1 MYIYHNILHNRR
13 TFMISKK
20 YSSML
25 NNTSIIR
32 EFAQYASK
40 RAAEIGAENVFNYT
54 IGNPSVPTT
63 DDFNKGLI
71 DLIQNED
78 SLALHGYSPT
88 LTIYSVR
95 KAVAESLNRRF
106 GMEYVPEDIF
116 MTSGA
121 AGALAH
127 AIRCV
132 TEPGDEVI
140 TFAPYFPEYVPYV
153 DGTGAVLKVV
163 PADITS
169 FQINFD
175 AFLEMMNPNVQAIL
189 INSPNNPSGIVY
201 STETITHLA
210 QILTEKQEE
219 YGHDIYLIS
228 DEPYR
233 EIVFE
238 GTDSPFISKFYDNTI
253 CCYSFS
259 KSLSLPGERI
269 GYVVVPNEVENADQ
283 VIDGMEAEIPQA
295 MYDVRMDELVNDFAF
310 RMEQQGLRLEDYLKY
325 MGQSVDQ
332 FRASFMPQAEKQV
345 KIRLAL
351 EAVAAAENIVA
362 SEEDVDAEIKRIAD
376 QYKMEEKQVRDVVNM
391 DDLKNDLA
399 VTKAIDFIKSH
410 ANIVEKAAEA
420 EKAADAE

>member
-1 MYIYHNILHNRR
+1 
-13 TFMISKK
+13 MISKK

-95 KAVAESLNRRF
+95 KAVADSLNRRF

-201 STETITHLA
+201 STETITRLA
-210 QILTEKQEE
+210 QILSEKQEE

-233 EIVFE
+233 EIVFA

-269 GYVVVPNEVENADQ
+269 GYVAVNPKCKDAELIINMCGQVSRFTGHNCPSSLIQLGVAKVLDETSDLSIYEKNKNILYKELTAMGYECVEPGGTFYMFPKTPIADANEFCNMTAHELDLILVPGD
-283 VIDGMEAEIPQA
+283 
-295 MYDVRMDELVNDFAF
+295 
-310 RMEQQGLRLEDYLKY
+310 
-325 MGQSVDQ
+325 
-332 FRASFMPQAEKQV
+332 SFMCPGHM
-345 KIRLAL
+345 RLAYCTTTDMVERSL
-351 EAVAAAENIVA
+351 PLFE
-362 SEEDVDAEIKRIAD
+362 
-376 QYKMEEKQVRDVVNM
+376 
-391 DDLKNDLA
+391 
-399 VTKAIDFIKSH
+399 KAIEMCK
-410 ANIVEKAAEA
+410 
-420 EKAADAE
+420 

>member
-1 MYIYHNILHNRR
+1 
-13 TFMISKK
+13 MISKK

-78 SLALHGYSPT
+78 SLTLHGYSPT

-95 KAVAESLNRRF
+95 KAVADSLNRRF

-210 QILTEKQEE
+210 QILTEKQKE

-238 GTDSPFISKFYDNTI
+238 GTDSPFISKFYDNII

-269 GYVVVPNEVENADQ
+269 GYVAVNPKCKDAELIINMCGQVSRFTGHNCPSSLIQLGVARVLDETSDLSIYEKNKNILYKELTAMGYECVEPGGTFYMFPKTPIADANEFCNMTAHELDLILVPGD
-283 VIDGMEAEIPQA
+283 
-295 MYDVRMDELVNDFAF
+295 
-310 RMEQQGLRLEDYLKY
+310 
-325 MGQSVDQ
+325 
-332 FRASFMPQAEKQV
+332 SFMCPGHM
-345 KIRLAL
+345 RLAYCTTTDMVERSL
-351 EAVAAAENIVA
+351 PLFE
-362 SEEDVDAEIKRIAD
+362 
-376 QYKMEEKQVRDVVNM
+376 
-391 DDLKNDLA
+391 
-399 VTKAIDFIKSH
+399 KAIKMC
-410 ANIVEKAAEA
+410 K
-420 EKAADAE
+420 

>member
-1 MYIYHNILHNRR
+1 
-13 TFMISKK
+13 MISKK
-20 YSSML
+20 YSAML

-63 DDFNKGLI
+63 DDFNRGLI

-78 SLALHGYSPT
+78 SLTLHGYSPT

-95 KAVAESLNRRF
+95 KAVADSLNRRF

-175 AFLEMMNPNVQAIL
+175 AFLEIMNPNVQAIL

-201 STETITHLA
+201 STETITRLA

-269 GYVVVPNEVENADQ
+269 GYVAVNPKCKDAELIINMCGQVSRFTGHNCPSSLIQLGVAKVLDETSDLSIYEKNKNILYKELTAMGYECVEPGGTFYMFPKTPIADANAFCNMTAHELDLILVPGD
-283 VIDGMEAEIPQA
+283 
-295 MYDVRMDELVNDFAF
+295 
-310 RMEQQGLRLEDYLKY
+310 
-325 MGQSVDQ
+325 
-332 FRASFMPQAEKQV
+332 SFMCPGHM
-345 KIRLAL
+345 RLAYCTTTDMVERSL
-351 EAVAAAENIVA
+351 PLFE
-362 SEEDVDAEIKRIAD
+362 
-376 QYKMEEKQVRDVVNM
+376 
-391 DDLKNDLA
+391 
-399 VTKAIDFIKSH
+399 KAIKMC
-410 ANIVEKAAEA
+410 K
-420 EKAADAE
+420 

>member
-1 MYIYHNILHNRR
+1 
-13 TFMISKK
+13 MISKK
-20 YSSML
+20 YSAML

-201 STETITHLA
+201 STETITRLA
-210 QILTEKQEE
+210 QILSEKQEE

-269 GYVVVPNEVENADQ
+269 GYVAVNPKCRDAELIINMCGQVSRFTGHNCPSSLIQLGVAKVLDETSDLSIYEKNKNILYKELTAMGYECVEPGGTFYMFPKTPIADANAFCNMTAHELDLILVPGD
-283 VIDGMEAEIPQA
+283 
-295 MYDVRMDELVNDFAF
+295 
-310 RMEQQGLRLEDYLKY
+310 
-325 MGQSVDQ
+325 
-332 FRASFMPQAEKQV
+332 SFMCPGHM
-345 KIRLAL
+345 RLAYCTTTDMVERSL
-351 EAVAAAENIVA
+351 PLFE
-362 SEEDVDAEIKRIAD
+362 
-376 QYKMEEKQVRDVVNM
+376 
-391 DDLKNDLA
+391 
-399 VTKAIDFIKSH
+399 KAIKMC
-410 ANIVEKAAEA
+410 K
-420 EKAADAE
+420 

>member
-140 TFAPYFPEYVPYV
+140 TFALTSLSMYHTLTEP
-153 DGTGAVLKVV
+153 VLFSR
-163 PADITS
+163 S
-169 FQINFD
+169 FQQT
-175 AFLEMMNPNVQAIL
+175 LHH
-189 INSPNNPSGIVY
+189 SR
-201 STETITHLA
+201 STLTH
-210 QILTEKQEE
+210 
-219 YGHDIYLIS
+219 S
-228 DEPYR
+228 SR
-233 EIVFE
+233 
-238 GTDSPFISKFYDNTI
+238 
-253 CCYSFS
+253 
-259 KSLSLPGERI
+259 
-269 GYVVVPNEVENADQ
+269 
-283 VIDGMEAEIPQA
+283 
-295 MYDVRMDELVNDFAF
+295 
-310 RMEQQGLRLEDYLKY
+310 
-325 MGQSVDQ
+325 
-332 FRASFMPQAEKQV
+332 
-345 KIRLAL
+345 
-351 EAVAAAENIVA
+351 
-362 SEEDVDAEIKRIAD
+362 
-376 QYKMEEKQVRDVVNM
+376 
-391 DDLKNDLA
+391 
-399 VTKAIDFIKSH
+399 
-410 ANIVEKAAEA
+410 
-420 EKAADAE
+420 

>member
-1 MYIYHNILHNRR
+1 
-13 TFMISKK
+13 MISKK

-63 DDFNKGLI
+63 DDFNRGLI

-78 SLALHGYSPT
+78 SLTLHGYSPT

-95 KAVAESLNRRF
+95 KAVADSLNRRF

-175 AFLEMMNPNVQAIL
+175 VFLEMMNPNVQAIL

-210 QILTEKQEE
+210 QILTEKQKE

-269 GYVVVPNEVENADQ
+269 GYVAVNPKCKDAELIINMCGQVSRFTGHNCPSSLIQLGVAKVLDETSDLSIYEKNKNILYKELTAMGYECVEPGGTFYMFPKTPIADANEFCNMTAHELDLILVPGD
-283 VIDGMEAEIPQA
+283 
-295 MYDVRMDELVNDFAF
+295 
-310 RMEQQGLRLEDYLKY
+310 
-325 MGQSVDQ
+325 
-332 FRASFMPQAEKQV
+332 SFMCPGHM
-345 KIRLAL
+345 RLAYCTTTDMVERSL
-351 EAVAAAENIVA
+351 PLFE
-362 SEEDVDAEIKRIAD
+362 
-376 QYKMEEKQVRDVVNM
+376 
-391 DDLKNDLA
+391 
-399 VTKAIDFIKSH
+399 KAIKMC
-410 ANIVEKAAEA
+410 K
-420 EKAADAE
+420 

>member
-1 MYIYHNILHNRR
+1 
-13 TFMISKK
+13 
-20 YSSML
+20 
-25 NNTSIIR
+25 
-32 EFAQYASK
+32 
-40 RAAEIGAENVFNYT
+40 
-54 IGNPSVPTT
+54 
-63 DDFNKGLI
+63 
-71 DLIQNED
+71 
-78 SLALHGYSPT
+78 
-88 LTIYSVR
+88 
-95 KAVAESLNRRF
+95 
-106 GMEYVPEDIF
+106 MEYVPEDIF

-238 GTDSPFISKFYDNTI
+238 GTDSPFISKLYDNTI

-269 GYVVVPNEVENADQ
+269 GYVAVNPKCKDAELIINMCGQVSRFTGHNCPSSLIQLGVARVLDETSDLSIYEKNKNILYKELTAMGYECVEPGGTFYMFPKTPIADANEFCNMTAHELDLILVPGD
-283 VIDGMEAEIPQA
+283 
-295 MYDVRMDELVNDFAF
+295 
-310 RMEQQGLRLEDYLKY
+310 
-325 MGQSVDQ
+325 
-332 FRASFMPQAEKQV
+332 SFMCPGHM
-345 KIRLAL
+345 RLAYCTTTDMVERSL
-351 EAVAAAENIVA
+351 PLFE
-362 SEEDVDAEIKRIAD
+362 
-376 QYKMEEKQVRDVVNM
+376 
-391 DDLKNDLA
+391 
-399 VTKAIDFIKSH
+399 KAIKMC
-410 ANIVEKAAEA
+410 K
-420 EKAADAE
+420 

>member
-1 MYIYHNILHNRR
+1 
-13 TFMISKK
+13 MISKK

-269 GYVVVPNEVENADQ
+269 GYVAVNPKCKDAELIINMCGQVSRFTGHNCPSSLIQLGVARVLDETSDLSIYEKNKNILYKELTAMGYECVEPGGTFYMFPKTPIADANEFCNITAHELDLILVPGD
-283 VIDGMEAEIPQA
+283 
-295 MYDVRMDELVNDFAF
+295 
-310 RMEQQGLRLEDYLKY
+310 
-325 MGQSVDQ
+325 
-332 FRASFMPQAEKQV
+332 SFMCPGHM
-345 KIRLAL
+345 RLAYCTTTDMVERSL
-351 EAVAAAENIVA
+351 PLFE
-362 SEEDVDAEIKRIAD
+362 
-376 QYKMEEKQVRDVVNM
+376 
-391 DDLKNDLA
+391 
-399 VTKAIDFIKSH
+399 KAIKMC
-410 ANIVEKAAEA
+410 K
-420 EKAADAE
+420 

>member
-1 MYIYHNILHNRR
+1 
-13 TFMISKK
+13 MISKK
-20 YSSML
+20 YSAML

-63 DDFNKGLI
+63 DDFNRGLI

-78 SLALHGYSPT
+78 SLTLHGYSPT

-95 KAVAESLNRRF
+95 KAVADSLNRRF

-175 AFLEMMNPNVQAIL
+175 AFLEMMNPNVQTIL

-201 STETITHLA
+201 STETITRLA

-269 GYVVVPNEVENADQ
+269 GYVAVNPKCKDAELIINMCGQVSRFTGHNCPSSLIQLGVAKVLDETSDLSIYEKNKNILYKELTAMGYECVEPGGTFYMFPKTPIADANAFCNMTAHELDLILVPGD
-283 VIDGMEAEIPQA
+283 
-295 MYDVRMDELVNDFAF
+295 
-310 RMEQQGLRLEDYLKY
+310 
-325 MGQSVDQ
+325 
-332 FRASFMPQAEKQV
+332 SFMCPGHM
-345 KIRLAL
+345 RLAYCTTTDMVERSL
-351 EAVAAAENIVA
+351 PLFE
-362 SEEDVDAEIKRIAD
+362 
-376 QYKMEEKQVRDVVNM
+376 
-391 DDLKNDLA
+391 
-399 VTKAIDFIKSH
+399 KAIKMC
-410 ANIVEKAAEA
+410 K
-420 EKAADAE
+420 

>member
-1 MYIYHNILHNRR
+1 
-13 TFMISKK
+13 MISKK

-95 KAVAESLNRRF
+95 KAVADSLNRRF

-210 QILTEKQEE
+210 QILSEKQEE

-238 GTDSPFISKFYDNTI
+238 GTDSPFISKFYNNTI

-269 GYVVVPNEVENADQ
+269 GYVAVNPKCKDAELIINMCGQVSRFTGHNCPSSLIQLGVAKVLDETSDLSIYEKNKNILYKELTAMGYECVEPGGTFYMFPKTPIADANEFCNMTAHELDLILVPGD
-283 VIDGMEAEIPQA
+283 
-295 MYDVRMDELVNDFAF
+295 
-310 RMEQQGLRLEDYLKY
+310 
-325 MGQSVDQ
+325 
-332 FRASFMPQAEKQV
+332 SFMCPGHM
-345 KIRLAL
+345 RLAYCTTTDMVERSL
-351 EAVAAAENIVA
+351 PLFE
-362 SEEDVDAEIKRIAD
+362 
-376 QYKMEEKQVRDVVNM
+376 
-391 DDLKNDLA
+391 
-399 VTKAIDFIKSH
+399 KAIKMC
-410 ANIVEKAAEA
+410 K
-420 EKAADAE
+420 

>member
-1 MYIYHNILHNRR
+1 
-13 TFMISKK
+13 MISKK

-63 DDFNKGLI
+63 DDFNNGLI
-71 DLIQNED
+71 DIIKTED
-78 SLALHGYSPT
+78 PLTLHGYSPT

-201 STETITHLA
+201 STETITRLA

-269 GYVVVPNEVENADQ
+269 GYVAVNPKCKDAELIINMCGQVSRFTGHNCPSSLIQLGVARVLDETSDLSIYEKNKNILYKELTAMGYECVEPGGTFYMFPKTPIADANEFCNMTAHELDLILVPGD
-283 VIDGMEAEIPQA
+283 
-295 MYDVRMDELVNDFAF
+295 
-310 RMEQQGLRLEDYLKY
+310 
-325 MGQSVDQ
+325 
-332 FRASFMPQAEKQV
+332 SFMCPGHM
-345 KIRLAL
+345 RLAYCTTTDMVERSL
-351 EAVAAAENIVA
+351 PLFE
-362 SEEDVDAEIKRIAD
+362 
-376 QYKMEEKQVRDVVNM
+376 
-391 DDLKNDLA
+391 
-399 VTKAIDFIKSH
+399 KAIKMC
-410 ANIVEKAAEA
+410 K
-420 EKAADAE
+420 

>member
-175 AFLEMMNPNVQAIL
+175 AFLEMLNPNVQAIL

-201 STETITHLA
+201 STETITRLA

-269 GYVVVPNEVENADQ
+269 GYVAVNPKCKDAELIINMCGQVSRFTGHNCPSSLIQLGVAKVLDETSDLSIYEKNKNILYKELTAMGYECVEPGGTFYMFPKTPIADANEFCNMTAHELDLILVPGD
-283 VIDGMEAEIPQA
+283 
-295 MYDVRMDELVNDFAF
+295 
-310 RMEQQGLRLEDYLKY
+310 
-325 MGQSVDQ
+325 
-332 FRASFMPQAEKQV
+332 SFMCPGHM
-345 KIRLAL
+345 RLAYCTTTDMVERSL
-351 EAVAAAENIVA
+351 PLFE
-362 SEEDVDAEIKRIAD
+362 
-376 QYKMEEKQVRDVVNM
+376 
-391 DDLKNDLA
+391 
-399 VTKAIDFIKSH
+399 KAIKMC
-410 ANIVEKAAEA
+410 K
-420 EKAADAE
+420 

>member
-1 MYIYHNILHNRR
+1 
-13 TFMISKK
+13 MISKK

-78 SLALHGYSPT
+78 SLALHGCSPT

-95 KAVAESLNRRF
+95 KAVADSLNRRF

-269 GYVVVPNEVENADQ
+269 GYVAVNPKCKDAELIINMCGQVSRFTGHNCPSSLIQLGVAKVLDETSDLSIYEKNKNILYKELTAMGYECVEPGGTFYMFPKTPIADANEFCNMTAHELDLILVPGD
-283 VIDGMEAEIPQA
+283 
-295 MYDVRMDELVNDFAF
+295 
-310 RMEQQGLRLEDYLKY
+310 
-325 MGQSVDQ
+325 
-332 FRASFMPQAEKQV
+332 SFMCPGHM
-345 KIRLAL
+345 RLAYCTTTDMVERSL
-351 EAVAAAENIVA
+351 PLFE
-362 SEEDVDAEIKRIAD
+362 
-376 QYKMEEKQVRDVVNM
+376 
-391 DDLKNDLA
+391 
-399 VTKAIDFIKSH
+399 KAIKMC
-410 ANIVEKAAEA
+410 K
-420 EKAADAE
+420 

>member
-1 MYIYHNILHNRR
+1 
-13 TFMISKK
+13 MISKK

-269 GYVVVPNEVENADQ
+269 GYVAVNPKCKDAELIINMCGQVSRFTGHNCPSSLIQLGVAKVLDETSDLSIYEKNKNILYKELTAMGYECVEPGGTFYMFPKTPIADANAFCNMTAHELDLILVPGD
-283 VIDGMEAEIPQA
+283 
-295 MYDVRMDELVNDFAF
+295 
-310 RMEQQGLRLEDYLKY
+310 
-325 MGQSVDQ
+325 
-332 FRASFMPQAEKQV
+332 SFMCPGHM
-345 KIRLAL
+345 RLAYCTTTDMVERSL
-351 EAVAAAENIVA
+351 PLFE
-362 SEEDVDAEIKRIAD
+362 
-376 QYKMEEKQVRDVVNM
+376 
-391 DDLKNDLA
+391 
-399 VTKAIDFIKSH
+399 KAIKMC
-410 ANIVEKAAEA
+410 K
-420 EKAADAE
+420 

>member
-1 MYIYHNILHNRR
+1 
-13 TFMISKK
+13 MISKK

-269 GYVVVPNEVENADQ
+269 GYVAVNPKCKDAELIINMCGQVSRFTGHNCPSSLIQLGVAKVLDETSDLSIYEKNKNILYKELTAMGYECVEPGGTFYMFPKTPIADANEFCNMTTHELDLILVPGD
-283 VIDGMEAEIPQA
+283 
-295 MYDVRMDELVNDFAF
+295 
-310 RMEQQGLRLEDYLKY
+310 
-325 MGQSVDQ
+325 
-332 FRASFMPQAEKQV
+332 SFMCPGHM
-345 KIRLAL
+345 RLAYCTTTDMVERSL
-351 EAVAAAENIVA
+351 PLFE
-362 SEEDVDAEIKRIAD
+362 
-376 QYKMEEKQVRDVVNM
+376 
-391 DDLKNDLA
+391 
-399 VTKAIDFIKSH
+399 KAIKMC
-410 ANIVEKAAEA
+410 K
-420 EKAADAE
+420 

>member
-78 SLALHGYSPT
+78 SLTLHGYSPT

-95 KAVAESLNRRF
+95 KAVADSLNRRF

-269 GYVVVPNEVENADQ
+269 GYVAVNPKCKDAELIINMCGQVSRFTGHNCPSSLIQLGVAKVLDETSDLSIYEKNKNILYKELTAMGYECVEPGGTFYMFPKTPIADANEFCNMTAHELDLILVPGD
-283 VIDGMEAEIPQA
+283 
-295 MYDVRMDELVNDFAF
+295 
-310 RMEQQGLRLEDYLKY
+310 
-325 MGQSVDQ
+325 
-332 FRASFMPQAEKQV
+332 SFMCPGHM
-345 KIRLAL
+345 RLAYCTTTDMVERSL
-351 EAVAAAENIVA
+351 PLFE
-362 SEEDVDAEIKRIAD
+362 
-376 QYKMEEKQVRDVVNM
+376 
-391 DDLKNDLA
+391 
-399 VTKAIDFIKSH
+399 KAIKMC
-410 ANIVEKAAEA
+410 K
-420 EKAADAE
+420 

>member
-1 MYIYHNILHNRR
+1 
-13 TFMISKK
+13 MISKK

-32 EFAQYASK
+32 EFTQYASK

-269 GYVVVPNEVENADQ
+269 GYVAVNPKCKDAELIINMCGQVSRFTGHNCPSSLIQLGVARVLDETSDLSIYEKNKNILYKELTAMGYECVEPGGTFYMFPKTPIADANEFCNMTAHELDLILVPGD
-283 VIDGMEAEIPQA
+283 
-295 MYDVRMDELVNDFAF
+295 
-310 RMEQQGLRLEDYLKY
+310 
-325 MGQSVDQ
+325 
-332 FRASFMPQAEKQV
+332 SFMCPGHM
-345 KIRLAL
+345 RLAYCTTTDMVERSL
-351 EAVAAAENIVA
+351 PLFE
-362 SEEDVDAEIKRIAD
+362 
-376 QYKMEEKQVRDVVNM
+376 
-391 DDLKNDLA
+391 
-399 VTKAIDFIKSH
+399 KAIKMC
-410 ANIVEKAAEA
+410 K
-420 EKAADAE
+420 

>member
-1 MYIYHNILHNRR
+1 
-13 TFMISKK
+13 MISKK

-78 SLALHGYSPT
+78 SLTLHGYSPT

-95 KAVAESLNRRF
+95 NAVADSLNRRF

-201 STETITHLA
+201 STETITRLA

-269 GYVVVPNEVENADQ
+269 GYVAVNPKCKDAELIINMCGQVSRFTGHNCPSSLIQLGVAKVLDETSDLSIYEKNKNILYKELTAMGYECVEPGGTFYMFPKTPIADANEFCNMTAHELDLILVPGD
-283 VIDGMEAEIPQA
+283 
-295 MYDVRMDELVNDFAF
+295 
-310 RMEQQGLRLEDYLKY
+310 
-325 MGQSVDQ
+325 
-332 FRASFMPQAEKQV
+332 SFMCPGHM
-345 KIRLAL
+345 RLAYCTTTDMVERSL
-351 EAVAAAENIVA
+351 PLFE
-362 SEEDVDAEIKRIAD
+362 
-376 QYKMEEKQVRDVVNM
+376 
-391 DDLKNDLA
+391 
-399 VTKAIDFIKSH
+399 KAIKMC
-410 ANIVEKAAEA
+410 K
-420 EKAADAE
+420 

>member
-1 MYIYHNILHNRR
+1 
-13 TFMISKK
+13 MISKK
-20 YSSML
+20 YSAML

-63 DDFNKGLI
+63 DDFNRGLI

-95 KAVAESLNRRF
+95 KAVADSLNRRF

-201 STETITHLA
+201 STETITRLA

-269 GYVVVPNEVENADQ
+269 GYVAVNPKCKDAELIINMCGQVSRFTGHNCPSSLIQLGVAKVLDETSDLSIYEKNKNILYKELTAMGYECVEPGGTFYMFPKTPIADANEFCNMTAHELDLILVPGD
-283 VIDGMEAEIPQA
+283 
-295 MYDVRMDELVNDFAF
+295 
-310 RMEQQGLRLEDYLKY
+310 
-325 MGQSVDQ
+325 
-332 FRASFMPQAEKQV
+332 SFMCPGHM
-345 KIRLAL
+345 RLAYCTTTDMVERSL
-351 EAVAAAENIVA
+351 PLFE
-362 SEEDVDAEIKRIAD
+362 
-376 QYKMEEKQVRDVVNM
+376 
-391 DDLKNDLA
+391 
-399 VTKAIDFIKSH
+399 KAIKMCKS
-410 ANIVEKAAEA
+410 
-420 EKAADAE
+420 

>member
-1 MYIYHNILHNRR
+1 
-13 TFMISKK
+13 MISKK

-95 KAVAESLNRRF
+95 KAVADSLNRRF

-233 EIVFE
+233 EIVFD

-269 GYVVVPNEVENADQ
+269 GYVAVNPKCKDAELIINMCGQVSRFTGHNCPSSLIQLGVAKVLDETSDLSIYEKNKNILYKELTAMGYECVEPGGTFYMFPKTPIADANEFCNMTAHELDLILVPGD
-283 VIDGMEAEIPQA
+283 
-295 MYDVRMDELVNDFAF
+295 
-310 RMEQQGLRLEDYLKY
+310 
-325 MGQSVDQ
+325 
-332 FRASFMPQAEKQV
+332 SFMCPGHM
-345 KIRLAL
+345 RLAYCTTTDMVERSL
-351 EAVAAAENIVA
+351 PLFE
-362 SEEDVDAEIKRIAD
+362 
-376 QYKMEEKQVRDVVNM
+376 
-391 DDLKNDLA
+391 
-399 VTKAIDFIKSH
+399 KAIKMC
-410 ANIVEKAAEA
+410 K
-420 EKAADAE
+420 

>member
-1 MYIYHNILHNRR
+1 
-13 TFMISKK
+13 MISKK

-78 SLALHGYSPT
+78 SLTLHGYSPT

-95 KAVAESLNRRF
+95 KAVADSLNRRF

-169 FQINFD
+169 FQINFN

-201 STETITHLA
+201 STETITRLA

-269 GYVVVPNEVENADQ
+269 GYVAVNPKCKDAELIINMCGQVSRFTGHNCPSSLIQLGVARVLDETSDLSIYEKNKNILYKELTAMGYECVEPGGTFYMFPKTPIADANEFCNMTAHELDLILVPGD
-283 VIDGMEAEIPQA
+283 
-295 MYDVRMDELVNDFAF
+295 
-310 RMEQQGLRLEDYLKY
+310 
-325 MGQSVDQ
+325 
-332 FRASFMPQAEKQV
+332 SFMCPGHM
-345 KIRLAL
+345 RLAYCTTTDMVERSL
-351 EAVAAAENIVA
+351 PLFE
-362 SEEDVDAEIKRIAD
+362 
-376 QYKMEEKQVRDVVNM
+376 
-391 DDLKNDLA
+391 
-399 VTKAIDFIKSH
+399 KAIKMC
-410 ANIVEKAAEA
+410 K
-420 EKAADAE
+420 

>member
-1 MYIYHNILHNRR
+1 
-13 TFMISKK
+13 MISKK

-132 TEPGDEVI
+132 TAPGDEVI

-269 GYVVVPNEVENADQ
+269 GYVAVNPKCKDAELIINMCGQVSRFTGHNCPSSLIQLGVAKVLDETSDLSIYEKNKNILYKELTAMGYECVEPGGTFYMFPKTPIADANEFCNMTAHELDLILVPGD
-283 VIDGMEAEIPQA
+283 
-295 MYDVRMDELVNDFAF
+295 
-310 RMEQQGLRLEDYLKY
+310 
-325 MGQSVDQ
+325 
-332 FRASFMPQAEKQV
+332 SFMCPGHM
-345 KIRLAL
+345 RLAYCTTTDMVERSL
-351 EAVAAAENIVA
+351 PLFE
-362 SEEDVDAEIKRIAD
+362 
-376 QYKMEEKQVRDVVNM
+376 
-391 DDLKNDLA
+391 
-399 VTKAIDFIKSH
+399 KAIKMC
-410 ANIVEKAAEA
+410 K
-420 EKAADAE
+420 

>member
-1 MYIYHNILHNRR
+1 
-13 TFMISKK
+13 MISKK

-269 GYVVVPNEVENADQ
+269 GYVAVNPKCKDAELIINMCGQVSRFTGHNCPSSLIQLGVAKVLDETSDLSIYEKNKNILYKELTAMGYECVEPGGTFYMFPKTPIADANEFCNMTAHELDLILVPGD
-283 VIDGMEAEIPQA
+283 
-295 MYDVRMDELVNDFAF
+295 
-310 RMEQQGLRLEDYLKY
+310 
-325 MGQSVDQ
+325 
-332 FRASFMPQAEKQV
+332 SFMCPGHM
-345 KIRLAL
+345 RLAYCTTTDMVERSL
-351 EAVAAAENIVA
+351 PLF
-362 SEEDVDAEIKRIAD
+362 D
-376 QYKMEEKQVRDVVNM
+376 
-391 DDLKNDLA
+391 
-399 VTKAIDFIKSH
+399 KAIKMC
-410 ANIVEKAAEA
+410 K
-420 EKAADAE
+420 

>member
-1 MYIYHNILHNRR
+1 
-13 TFMISKK
+13 MISKK
-20 YSSML
+20 YSAML
-25 NNTSIIR
+25 GNTSIIR
-32 EFAQYASK
+32 EFAQYASR
-40 RAAEIGAENVFNYT
+40 RAAEVGAENVFNYT

-63 DDFNKGLI
+63 EDFTKGLI
-71 DLIQNED
+71 GLLENED
-78 SLALHGYSPT
+78 PLALHGYSPT

-95 KAVAESLNRRF
+95 KAVADSLNERF
-106 GMEYVPEDIF
+106 GMSYVPEDIF
-116 MTSGA
+116 MTTGA

-175 AFLEMMNPNVQAIL
+175 AFLEMMNPNVSAVL

-201 STETITHLA
+201 STETIKKLA
-210 QILTEKQEE
+210 RLLCEKQEE

-238 GTDSPFISKFYDNTI
+238 GTDSPFISAYYDNTI

-269 GYVVVPNEVENADQ
+269 GYVAVSPKCRDAELIINMCGQVSRFTGHNCPSSLIQLGVAKVLNQTSDLSIYEKNKNILYKELTAMGYECVEPGGTFYMFPKTPIADANEFCNRAAHELDLILVPGD
-283 VIDGMEAEIPQA
+283 
-295 MYDVRMDELVNDFAF
+295 
-310 RMEQQGLRLEDYLKY
+310 
-325 MGQSVDQ
+325 
-332 FRASFMPQAEKQV
+332 SFMCPGHM
-345 KIRLAL
+345 RLAYCTTTDMVERSL
-351 EAVAAAENIVA
+351 PLFE
-362 SEEDVDAEIKRIAD
+362 
-376 QYKMEEKQVRDVVNM
+376 
-391 DDLKNDLA
+391 
-399 VTKAIDFIKSH
+399 KAIKTIK
-410 ANIVEKAAEA
+410 
-420 EKAADAE
+420 

>member
-1 MYIYHNILHNRR
+1 
-13 TFMISKK
+13 MISKK

-40 RAAEIGAENVFNYT
+40 RAADIGAENVFNHT

-63 DDFNKGLI
+63 DDFNKGLV

-95 KAVAESLNRRF
+95 KAVADSLNRRF

-201 STETITHLA
+201 STETITRLA
-210 QILTEKQEE
+210 QILSEKQEE

-233 EIVFE
+233 EIVFA

-269 GYVVVPNEVENADQ
+269 GYVAVNPKCKDAELIINMCGQVSRFTGHNCPSSLIQLGVAKVLDETSDLSIYEKNKNILYKELTAMGYECVEPGGTFYMFPKTPIADANEFCNMTAHELDLILVPGD
-283 VIDGMEAEIPQA
+283 
-295 MYDVRMDELVNDFAF
+295 
-310 RMEQQGLRLEDYLKY
+310 
-325 MGQSVDQ
+325 
-332 FRASFMPQAEKQV
+332 SFMCPGHM
-345 KIRLAL
+345 RLAYCTTTDMVERSL
-351 EAVAAAENIVA
+351 PLFE
-362 SEEDVDAEIKRIAD
+362 
-376 QYKMEEKQVRDVVNM
+376 
-391 DDLKNDLA
+391 
-399 VTKAIDFIKSH
+399 KAIKMC
-410 ANIVEKAAEA
+410 K
-420 EKAADAE
+420 

>member
-1 MYIYHNILHNRR
+1 
-13 TFMISKK
+13 MISKK

-78 SLALHGYSPT
+78 SLTLHGYSPT

-95 KAVAESLNRRF
+95 KAVADSLNRRF

-153 DGTGAVLKVV
+153 DGPGAVLKVV

-201 STETITHLA
+201 STETITRLA

-269 GYVVVPNEVENADQ
+269 GYVAVNPKCKDAELIINMCGQVSRFTGHNCPSSLIQLGVARVLDETSDLSIYEKNKNILYKELTAMGYECVEPGGTFYMFPKTPIADANEFCNMTAHELDLILVPGD
-283 VIDGMEAEIPQA
+283 
-295 MYDVRMDELVNDFAF
+295 
-310 RMEQQGLRLEDYLKY
+310 
-325 MGQSVDQ
+325 
-332 FRASFMPQAEKQV
+332 SFMCPGHM
-345 KIRLAL
+345 RLAYCTTTDMVERSL
-351 EAVAAAENIVA
+351 PLFE
-362 SEEDVDAEIKRIAD
+362 
-376 QYKMEEKQVRDVVNM
+376 
-391 DDLKNDLA
+391 
-399 VTKAIDFIKSH
+399 KAIKMC
-410 ANIVEKAAEA
+410 K
-420 EKAADAE
+420 

>member
-1 MYIYHNILHNRR
+1 
-13 TFMISKK
+13 MISKK

-78 SLALHGYSPT
+78 SLTLHGYSPT

-95 KAVAESLNRRF
+95 KAVADSLNRRF

-269 GYVVVPNEVENADQ
+269 GYVAVNPKCKDAELIINMCGQVSRFTGHNCPSSLIQLGVAKVLDETSDLSIYEKNKNILYKELTAMGYECVEPGGTFYMFPKTPIADANEFCNLTAHELDLILVPGD
-283 VIDGMEAEIPQA
+283 
-295 MYDVRMDELVNDFAF
+295 
-310 RMEQQGLRLEDYLKY
+310 
-325 MGQSVDQ
+325 
-332 FRASFMPQAEKQV
+332 SFMCPGHM
-345 KIRLAL
+345 RLAYCTTTDMVERSL
-351 EAVAAAENIVA
+351 PLFE
-362 SEEDVDAEIKRIAD
+362 
-376 QYKMEEKQVRDVVNM
+376 
-391 DDLKNDLA
+391 
-399 VTKAIDFIKSH
+399 KAIKMC
-410 ANIVEKAAEA
+410 K
-420 EKAADAE
+420 

>member
-1 MYIYHNILHNRR
+1 
-13 TFMISKK
+13 MISKK

-78 SLALHGYSPT
+78 SLTLHGYSPT

-95 KAVAESLNRRF
+95 KAVADSLNRRF

-201 STETITHLA
+201 STETITRLA

-269 GYVVVPNEVENADQ
+269 GYVAVNPKCKDAELIINMCGQVSRFTGHNCPSSLIQLGVAKVLDETSDLSIYEKNKNILYKELTAMGYECVEPSGTFYMFPKTPIADANEFCNMTAHELDLILVPGD
-283 VIDGMEAEIPQA
+283 
-295 MYDVRMDELVNDFAF
+295 
-310 RMEQQGLRLEDYLKY
+310 
-325 MGQSVDQ
+325 
-332 FRASFMPQAEKQV
+332 SFMCPGHM
-345 KIRLAL
+345 RLAYCTTTDMVERSL
-351 EAVAAAENIVA
+351 PLFE
-362 SEEDVDAEIKRIAD
+362 
-376 QYKMEEKQVRDVVNM
+376 
-391 DDLKNDLA
+391 
-399 VTKAIDFIKSH
+399 KAIKMC
-410 ANIVEKAAEA
+410 K
-420 EKAADAE
+420 

>member
-1 MYIYHNILHNRR
+1 
-13 TFMISKK
+13 MISKK
-20 YSSML
+20 YSAML

-71 DLIQNED
+71 DLIKNED

-201 STETITHLA
+201 STETITRLA

-269 GYVVVPNEVENADQ
+269 GYVAVNPKCKDAELIINMCGQVSRFTGHNCPSSLIQLGVAKVLDETSDLSIYEKNKNILYKELTAMGYECVEPGGTFYMFPKTPIADANEFCNMTAHELDLILVPGD
-283 VIDGMEAEIPQA
+283 
-295 MYDVRMDELVNDFAF
+295 
-310 RMEQQGLRLEDYLKY
+310 
-325 MGQSVDQ
+325 
-332 FRASFMPQAEKQV
+332 SFMCPGHM
-345 KIRLAL
+345 RLAYCTTTDMVERSL
-351 EAVAAAENIVA
+351 PLFE
-362 SEEDVDAEIKRIAD
+362 
-376 QYKMEEKQVRDVVNM
+376 
-391 DDLKNDLA
+391 
-399 VTKAIDFIKSH
+399 KAIKMC
-410 ANIVEKAAEA
+410 K
-420 EKAADAE
+420 

>member
-1 MYIYHNILHNRR
+1 
-13 TFMISKK
+13 MISKK
-20 YSSML
+20 YSAML

-121 AGALAH
+121 AGALAR

-201 STETITHLA
+201 STETITRLA
-210 QILTEKQEE
+210 QILSEKQEE

-269 GYVVVPNEVENADQ
+269 GYVAVNPKCKDAELIINMCGQVSRFTGHNCPSSLIQLGVAKVLDETSDLSNYEKNKNILYKELTAMGYECVEPGGTFYMFPKTPIADANEFCNMTAHELDLILVPGD
-283 VIDGMEAEIPQA
+283 
-295 MYDVRMDELVNDFAF
+295 
-310 RMEQQGLRLEDYLKY
+310 
-325 MGQSVDQ
+325 
-332 FRASFMPQAEKQV
+332 SFMCPGHM
-345 KIRLAL
+345 RLAYCTTTDMVERSL
-351 EAVAAAENIVA
+351 PLFE
-362 SEEDVDAEIKRIAD
+362 
-376 QYKMEEKQVRDVVNM
+376 
-391 DDLKNDLA
+391 
-399 VTKAIDFIKSH
+399 KAIKMC
-410 ANIVEKAAEA
+410 K
-420 EKAADAE
+420 